1 MAGLL
6 EAAPDAMVCVD
17 SDGRIVLVN
26 AQAERLFGYPREELA
41 GQLVEMLVP
50 DASKAGHRA
59 LRAGYAADPR
69 PRLMGTGLDLSGRRR
84 DGTTF
89 PAEISLAALDTDQ
102 GILISAAIRD
112 VTQQRQAREDLRR
125 TNQILQQLAY
135 TTAHELRTPLRSLA
149 GFSGVLMA
157 EYADT
162 LGEDGRG
169 YLQRIEAASEHI
181 GHVLDALMHLSRLAQ
196 AEISLEPVNLDA
208 EAAAIAADLEHQ
220 DPART
225 VCFTIQQQAWALAD
239 RTLIREVLRNLL
251 GNAWKFT
258 AERNGATIE
267 FGTTPAENARLL
279 LCARQRRGLRRRLHR
294 QAIHGIPAP
303 AHHPRVPRHGHRPGQ
318 RAPDRR
324 PAWRP
329 HLGRRHGRSRRYV
342 LLHPPARRTRQAS
355 GRVTADLRNQDRP

>member
-1 MAGLL
+1 VRLITDPIMAGLL

-59 LRAGYAADPR
+59 LRAGYTADPR
-69 PRLMGTGLDLSGRRR
+69 PRLVSADLDLSGRRR

-112 VTQQRQAREDLRR
+112 VTQQRRAGEDLRR
-125 TNQILQQLAY
+125 TYQNLQQLAY
-135 TTAHELRTPLRSLA
+135 TTAHDLRTPLRSLA
-149 GFSGVLMA
+149 GFSGVLMT

-169 YLQRIEAASEHI
+169 YLKRIEAASEHI

-196 AEISLEPVNLDA
+196 AEISLEPVNLGA
-208 EAAAIAADLEHQ
+208 EAAAIAADLQHQ

-258 AERNGATIE
+258 AGRNGATIE
-267 FGTTPAENARLL
+267 FGTTPAENARVCCYVRDNGAGFDAAYIDKLFT
-279 LCARQRRGLRRRLHR
+279 AFQRLHTTREFPGTGIGLASVR
-294 QAIHGIPAP
+294 QI
-303 AHHPRVPRHGHRPGQ
+303 VDRHGGRTWADGTVDHGATFSFTLQPVEPAKQ
-318 RAPDRR
+318 PDE
-324 PAWRP
+324 
-329 HLGRRHGRSRRYV
+329 
-342 LLHPPARRTRQAS
+342 
-355 GRVTADLRNQDRP
+355 